1 MQSGTETQVPPTR
14 DLEFSF
20 PGPELS
26 LADGFSVTR
35 VCLLPAYTSQCKSE
49 QEVLKVRIVDPEYNG
64 GRGASSVYA
73 GNGDKL
79 WPTPPS
85 LARFDQMQVGTRMQ
99 EITFPIIIVSRLLL
113 LLLNNI
119 TSNSIIATCLA
130 LIYHHTL
137 LHQKNMTPYTYIRF
151 VKKNYMTRFFGQEI
165 LHIFYTFLRIMKQRK
180 CNNISNLSILLLELN

>member
-1 MQSGTETQVPPTR
+1 MQSGAETQVPPTR

-35 VCLLPAYTSQCKSE
+35 VCLLPAYAAQCKSE

-64 GRGASSVYA
+64 GRGASSVYT
-73 GNGDKL
+73 GKGDKL
-79 WPTPPS
+79 WRAPPS

-113 LLLNNI
+113 LLLNKI
-119 TSNSIIATCLA
+119 TSNPIIITCSA
-130 LIYHHTL
+130 LIYNRTL
-137 LHQKNMTPYTYIRF
+137 LHQKNRTP
-151 VKKNYMTRFFGQEI
+151 
-165 LHIFYTFLRIMKQRK
+165 HIDF
-180 CNNISNLSILLLELN
+180 SN